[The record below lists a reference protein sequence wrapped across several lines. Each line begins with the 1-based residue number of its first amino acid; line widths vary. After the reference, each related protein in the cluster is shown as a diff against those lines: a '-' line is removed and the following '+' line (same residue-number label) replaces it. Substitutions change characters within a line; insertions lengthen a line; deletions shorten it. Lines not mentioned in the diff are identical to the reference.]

1 MKGYQ
6 LTFFTSQGARHGH
19 AALCDWVLETARDCG
34 GSGGTVVSGQEGF
47 GHAGL
52 LHSAGFFELA
62 DQPLTI
68 MICADASA
76 CERLF
81 ARIANED
88 VALPYVKTPVEFG
101 RVGRLTLD

>member
-52 LHSAGFFELA
+52 LHSAGFSNW
-62 DQPLTI
+62 PT
-68 MICADASA
+68 
-76 CERLF
+76 
-81 ARIANED
+81 NH
-88 VALPYVKTPVEFG
+88 
-101 RVGRLTLD
+101 

>member
-52 LHSAGFFELA
+52 LHSAGFFSNW
-62 DQPLTI
+62 PT
-68 MICADASA
+68 
-76 CERLF
+76 
-81 ARIANED
+81 NH
-88 VALPYVKTPVEFG
+88 
-101 RVGRLTLD
+101 